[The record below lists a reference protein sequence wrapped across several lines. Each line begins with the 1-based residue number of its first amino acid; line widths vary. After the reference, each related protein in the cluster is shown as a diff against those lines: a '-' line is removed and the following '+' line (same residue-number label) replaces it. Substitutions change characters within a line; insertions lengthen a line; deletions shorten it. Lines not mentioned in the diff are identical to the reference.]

1 MQTFTQF
8 GPGRRGWLRQR
19 RITIIMAVAIV
30 FMTAVNFEQSRV
42 IDAQRSLI
50 QLLSGDSSELAMR
63 RVQQMHQHR

>member
-1 MQTFTQF
+1 VQTFTQF
-8 GPGRRGWLRQR
+8 GPERRGWLRQR

-30 FMTAVNFEQSRV
+30 FMTAVNLEQSRV